1 MSARLSIHDA
11 AQDLPSHPVP
21 KKRRPW
27 AFIIIGLI
35 LALCAVVIP
44 IAVVFTSKS
53 DTHPNAA
60 TKAASAASKAHKI
73 GPNDLTPKPKWDF
86 DVNKIVG
93 INLGNWLIL
102 ERWMVEDW
110 FVEKAGPNSWDEWS
124 FTIAQGDNAAKLLDE
139 HWSTWVTEADVE
151 KLYQAGIN
159 TFRIP
164 IGYWIFV
171 ETVPPEPYI
180 QTGQLDYLE
189 RLCGWAYARDMYII
203 LDLHGLP
210 GSQNGEQ
217 QSGHNTT
224 SPNFFQP
231 LQQAR
236 SDQTI
241 KAVVDWIG
249 SSAYYSIISGI
260 EVVNEPRP
268 YTTEQRA
275 MLRAFYDRSYETIQ
289 TLGPKAPAMLF
300 ADGFVPGDKFAY
312 WWEFASSHKTQP
324 PTLIY
329 TDHPYIGYF
338 PAQTNAADIYNQICT
353 KGTKY
358 ANFPVTTI
366 ITEWSL
372 RTGIQNTTF
381 EKSFYE
387 AQLNTWSWYS
397 GAVFWSLRVLD
408 SKVAVLADKVAQYQW
423 SFESLLERGSIA
435 SPTKKGDT
443 TQFLKEL
450 TNPCGAP
457 PTLVRDGPAPQ
468 GTAAAAAIARRRE
481 AAKAMIPAIT
491 KTIEAAAQ
499 QFGLLGIGSKAVHK
513 SSKRRL
519 R

>member
-1 MSARLSIHDA
+1 MAI
-11 AQDLPSHPVP
+11 
-21 KKRRPW
+21 KRRPW
-27 AFIIIGLI
+27 AFIIIGSI
-35 LALCAVVIP
+35 LAICAVVIP

-53 DTHPNAA
+53 ESHPDPAA
-60 TKAASAASKAHKI
+60 KGVSAASKAHKI
-73 GPNDLTPKPKWDF
+73 GPNDLAPKPKWDF

-102 ERWMVEDW
+102 ERWMAEDW
-110 FVEKAGPNSWDEWS
+110 FVQNAGPNSWDEWS
-124 FTIAQGDNAAKLLDE
+124 FTIAKGDKAAQTLEE
-139 HWSTWVTEADVE
+139 HWATWVTEDDIE

-159 TFRIP
+159 TLRIP
-164 IGYWIFV
+164 LGFWLFI

-180 QTGQLDYLE
+180 TTTQLDHLE

-203 LDLHGLP
+203 MDLHGLP

-236 SDQTI
+236 SDQLI
-241 KAVVDWIG
+241 KAVVDWIDT
-249 SSAYYSIISGI
+249 SAYYSIISAI

-275 MLRAFYDRSYETIQ
+275 MLRAYYDRSYETIQ
-289 TLGPKAPAMLF
+289 TLGPKAPAMFF

-338 PAQTNAADIYNQICT
+338 PAQTNAADIFNQICT

-358 ANFPVTTI
+358 ANFPVTTV

-381 EKSFYE
+381 ERTFYE
-387 AQLNTWSWYS
+387 AQLNTWAWYS

-423 SFESLLERGSIA
+423 SFENLLERGSIA
-435 SPTKKGDT
+435 QPTKKGDT

-450 TNPCGAP
+450 RTPCGAP
-457 PTLVRDGPAPQ
+457 PTLVRDGTAPQ
-468 GTAAAAAIARRRE
+468 GTAAAAAIADAE
-481 AAKAMIPAIT
+481 AAKAMIPTIT

-499 QFGLLGIGSKAVHK
+499 QFGLVGIGAKAVHK
-513 SSKRRL
+513 SPKRRI

>member
-1 MSARLSIHDA
+1 MSQRLSIYDA
-11 AQDLPSHPVP
+11 AQGLPMQSAP

-27 AFIIIGLI
+27 AFITIGSI
-35 LALCAVVIP
+35 LAILAVVIP
-44 IAVVFTSKS
+44 VAVVFTSKPDGS
-53 DTHPNAA
+53 HKDSQN
-60 TKAASAASKAHKI
+60 KAASASSKAHKI
-73 GPNDLTPKPKWDF
+73 GPNDLAPKPKWDF
-86 DVNKIVG
+86 DSNKIIG
-93 INLGNWLIL
+93 MNFGNWLVL
-102 ERWMVEDW
+102 ERWMAEDW

-124 FTIAQGDNAAKLLDE
+124 FTRAQGDNAARTLDE
-139 HWSTWVTEADVE
+139 HWSTWVTEDDVE

-159 TFRIP
+159 TIRVPLGFWMFI
-164 IGYWIFV
+164 

-180 QTGQLDYLE
+180 TTGQLDYLE
-189 RLCGWAYARDMYII
+189 RFCGWAYARDMYII

-236 SDQTI
+236 SDQLV
-241 KAVVDWIG
+241 KAVVDWIAG
-249 SSAYYSIISGI
+249 SAYYSIFSAI

-289 TLGPKAPAMLF
+289 TLGPKAPAMFF

-324 PTLIY
+324 PSLIY

-338 PAQTNAADIYNQICT
+338 PAQNNSADIFNQICT

-358 ANFPVTTI
+358 ANFPVTTV

-435 SPTKKGDT
+435 LPTKKGDT

-450 TNPCGAP
+450 QTPCGSP
-457 PTLVRDGPAPQ
+457 PTLIRDGNPPQ
-468 GTAAAAAIARRRE
+468 GTAAAAAIADAA
-481 AAKAMIPAIT
+481 AAKAMIPAIN
-491 KTIEAAAQ
+491 KSREAAAI
-499 QFGLLGIGSKAVHK
+499 QFGLQGIGPKAVHQ
-513 SSKRRL
+513 SNPKRR
-519 R
+519 

>member
-1 MSARLSIHDA
+1 MPMLDLEATMSRRLSIYDA
-11 AQDLPSHPVP
+11 AQGLPLSSTP

-27 AFIIIGLI
+27 AFITIGTL
-35 LALCAVVIP
+35 LAI
-44 IAVVFTSKS
+44 SS
-53 DTHPNAA
+53 S
-60 TKAASAASKAHKI
+60 ASTKAHKT
-73 GPNDLTPKPKWDF
+73 GPTDLAPKPKWDF
-86 DVNKIVG
+86 DTNKIIG
-93 INLGNWLIL
+93 MNLGNWLVL
-102 ERWMVEDW
+102 ERWMAEDW
-110 FVEKAGPNSWDEWS
+110 FVEKAGANSWDEWS
-124 FTIAQGDNAAKLLDE
+124 FTIAQGDNAAKTLQE
-139 HWSTWVTEADVE
+139 HWSSWLTEADIE
-151 KLYQAGIN
+151 KLYQSGIN
-159 TFRIP
+159 TLRVPLGFWAFI
-164 IGYWIFV
+164 

-180 QTGQLDYLE
+180 TTGQLDQLE
-189 RLCGWAYARDMYII
+189 QLCGWAYARDIYLI

-236 SDQTI
+236 SDQLV
-241 KAVVDWIG
+241 KAVVDWIAG
-249 SSAYYSIISGI
+249 SAYYSIISAI
-260 EVVNEPRP
+260 EVINEPRP

-275 MLRAFYDRSYETIQ
+275 MLRAFYDRSYDTIQ
-289 TLGPKAPAMLF
+289 TLGPKAPAMFF

-324 PTLIY
+324 PSLIY

-338 PAQTNAADIYNQICT
+338 PAQTNAQDIFNQTCT

-358 ANFPVTTI
+358 ANFPVTTV

-381 EKSFYE
+381 EKAFYQ

-408 SKVAVLADKVAQYQW
+408 SKIAVLADKVAQYQW
-423 SFESLLERGSIA
+423 SFESLLDRGSIA
-435 SPTKKGDT
+435 LPSKKGDT

-450 TNPCGAP
+450 QTPCGPP
-457 PTLVRDGPAPQ
+457 PTIVRDGNPPQ
-468 GTAAAAAIARRRE
+468 GSAAAAAIADAA
-481 AAKAMIPAIT
+481 AAKAMIPGIT
-491 KTIEAAAQ
+491 QTIEAAAQ
-499 QFGLLGIGSKAVHK
+499 QFGLQGIGSKAVHK
-513 SSKRRL
+513 TPPKRRI